1 MAGEF
6 ALGLQ
11 PDGCKLP
18 PPVRSSTLFHGA
30 ALVGAV
36 SAAGGCAPRV
46 AADPRLPA
54 REAAVV
60 APAHV
65 VRTTEADAT
74 VSTSL
79 APLVEAAGPAAL
91 FVPSA
96 SVRCPAGMALVADRV
111 CIDRWEGHLVS
122 LAPASL
128 TPTGF
133 GAELRRE
140 RALTP
145 YESVDAIA
153 GYRAASAAG
162 VVPQGYISGRQAE
175 AACRAAGKRLCTAGE
190 WERGC
195 RGPKGQ
201 QFPYGNERR
210 AQVCN
215 DDIRAK
221 HPVLEASRA
230 AGVSGD
236 RVWLEGMNLPTINQ
250 LEGGLEKTGAR
261 AGCTTSEGLADMVG
275 NLHEWVADADGT
287 FRGGYYMDTSR
298 NGDGCSYQTTAHD
311 FDYHDY
317 STGFRCCADPEP
329 VE

>member
-1 MAGEF
+1 
-6 ALGLQ
+6 
-11 PDGCKLP
+11 
-18 PPVRSSTLFHGA
+18 V
-30 ALVGAV
+30 
-36 SAAGGCAPRV
+36 AAGGCAPRV
-46 AADPRLPA
+46 AADSRLPA
-54 REAAVV
+54 RQAAVV
-60 APAHV
+60 SAPV

-91 FVPSA
+91 FIPSA
-96 SVRCPAGMALVADRV
+96 SVRCPEGMALVADRV

-122 LAPASL
+122 LEPVSLEPLSPASS
-128 TPTGF
+128 GK
-133 GAELRRE
+133 LRGE
-140 RALTP
+140 RPLTP

-153 GYRAASAAG
+153 GYRAASLPG

-175 AACRAAGKRLCTAGE
+175 AACRAAGKRLCTASE

-195 RGPKGQ
+195 RGPKRQ

-230 AGVSGD
+230 AGVKGD
-236 RVWLEGMNLPTINQ
+236 RVWLDGMNLPAINQ

-261 AGCTTSEGLADMVG
+261 SGCSTPEGLHDMVG